1 MPRLFTATV
10 ITEVEFVS
18 DTSTP
23 AVDESYLR
31 DLIEEIEK
39 AANQMSRRNIRAHRV
54 TFSGGGVMKGGRP
67 QGER

>member
-54 TFSGGGVMKGGRP
+54 TFSGGGVLQGGGS
-67 QGER
+67 QGKR

>member
-18 DTSTP
+18 DTSDP

-31 DLIEEIEK
+31 DLIAEIEG
-39 AANQMSRRNIRAHRV
+39 AAKQISRRNIRAHRV
-54 TFSGGGVMKGGRP
+54 TFSGGGVMQAGRPEGGR
-67 QGER
+67 